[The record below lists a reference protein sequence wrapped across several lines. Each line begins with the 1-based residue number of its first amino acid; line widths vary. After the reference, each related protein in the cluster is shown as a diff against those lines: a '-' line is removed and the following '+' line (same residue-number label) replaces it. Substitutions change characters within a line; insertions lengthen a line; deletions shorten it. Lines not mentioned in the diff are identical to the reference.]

1 MAENLEWAAV
11 SAFLDI
17 PIFISHCLCPY
28 LRASFLCAAAACI
41 ATTSKMRI
49 SLRGSRWVESGKTT
63 AGIMP

>member
-17 PIFISHCLCPY
+17 LIFISHCLCPY
-28 LRASFLCAAAACI
+28 LRASFLCAAACI

-63 AGIMP
+63 GIMP